1 MTKKDRFFSLLL
13 EGKKKKKIL
22 LRNAFAGSL
31 KFEALQL
38 QLGGLGGRVGGTVSS
53 SGRGVEHGS

>member
-1 MTKKDRFFSLLL
+1 MTKKDSFFSLLL
-13 EGKKKKKIL
+13 EGGKKIL

>member
-13 EGKKKKKIL
+13 EGKKKKIL

-53 SGRGVEHGS
+53 SGRGVEHDS